1 MNSTKEKEEKIAAVY
16 YTVKNSASFSG
27 PQKIYKSLKD
37 KGENISLGD
46 IKKWFKKQENYG
58 LHKRI
63 HRKFKRNRFISYKT
77 DYIWDADVCIMDAY
91 KEYNRGYKNFV
102 LVIDT
107 FSRYAFTRMI
117 KSNTGKEIKR
127 AFESIIKTSKRKP
140 MKIRSDQGTEFNN
153 STVID
158 WLRKNKIEYFS
169 TQNSEIKAHFAERCI
184 RTIKSKLIKS
194 MQNFNSFKWI
204 DKLKDVSDSYNHTF
218 HRSIQM
224 DPASVT
230 KKDEIKIWKLLYGSD
245 SYTMPYKG
253 FDHFKFNIDD
263 VVRISSIKRTFEREY
278 DNRWSV
284 ELFIIVSRR
293 VKENIP
299 KYALKDFNNE
309 LITGEFYEQ
318 ELQQVYIDEQTTYK
332 IESIIKERT
341 KNGKKEVLVKWLGY
355 NSSFNSWIP
364 KTNIINFK

>member
-1 MNSTKEKEEKIAAVY
+1 
-16 YTVKNSASFSG
+16 
-27 PQKIYKSLKD
+27 
-37 KGENISLGD
+37 
-46 IKKWFKKQENYG
+46 
-58 LHKRI
+58 
-63 HRKFKRNRFISYKT
+63 
-77 DYIWDADVCIMDAY
+77 MDAY

-140 MKIRSDQGTEFNN
+140 MKIRSDQGKEFNN

-204 DKLKDVSDSYNHTF
+204 DNLKDVTDSYNHTF

-230 KKDEIKIWKLLYGSD
+230 KKMKLKFGNCYMEVIVIQCPIK
-245 SYTMPYKG
+245 
-253 FDHFKFNIDD
+253 
-263 VVRISSIKRTFEREY
+263 V
-278 DNRWSV
+278 
-284 ELFIIVSRR
+284 
-293 VKENIP
+293 
-299 KYALKDFNNE
+299 
-309 LITGEFYEQ
+309 
-318 ELQQVYIDEQTTYK
+318 
-332 IESIIKERT
+332 SIIL
-341 KNGKKEVLVKWLGY
+341 NLILMMWFAY
-355 NSSFNSWIP
+355 QA
-364 KTNIINFK
+364 